1 MYPYGFFYE
10 KGTCQDAEDEYA
22 GRSTKTARMKDC
34 TTPSGI
40 WDMAGNLQ
48 EWVGSSEKDA
58 ALVGGDWRGG
68 KDPGAIAAPRPS
80 ARVNETTPSD
90 SDAAQT
96 PWWIAGK

>member
-68 KDPGAIAAPRPS
+68 EGSVQSPHQDLRPRSTKRHHRIPML
-80 ARVNETTPSD
+80 RRLH
-90 SDAAQT
+90 
-96 PWWIAGK
+96 GG